1 MKIKIGVIFGGIS
14 VEHEV
19 SVISATQAMSHF
31 DKEKYE
37 IIPIYISKEGNWYTS
52 EFLKNIE
59 SYKDLKNIKAISK
72 EVSLIKKDNEFI
84 LQTKGLLKRKVAS
97 IDLVFPIIHGTNS
110 EDGSLQ
116 GYLNTI
122 GIPYA
127 ECDYFSS
134 VVGQDKVFMKQIWK
148 DSNVPVVKYDW
159 FYDIDYKK
167 DAEAILDR
175 LEKLK
180 YPMIVK
186 PARLGSSIGIKIAK
200 DRNELKDAILDAIN
214 YDNKILIEE
223 VVKNLTEV
231 NISVLGDYRNQEVS
245 VIEEVGSD
253 KDLLTFE
260 DKYIGGGKSK
270 KMPSQKGIVNT
281 KRIIPANISNDLKE
295 QIEDIAVKAFRSLNS
310 SGVVRID
317 FLIDNKSKKVYANEI
332 NSIPGSLSF
341 YLWDKTNKKY
351 TELLN
356 DVIKIAIHNYK
367 LKESKTY
374 AFDSN
379 ILKDF
384 NGKKGI
390 KK

>member
-1 MKIKIGVIFGGIS
+1 MKIKVGVIFGGIS

-19 SVISATQAMSHF
+19 SIISGTQAISYF
-31 DKEKYE
+31 DDSKYE
-37 IIPIYISKEGNWYTS
+37 IVPIYISKEGFWYTS
-52 EFLKNIE
+52 PLLKKIE
-59 SYKDLKNIKAISK
+59 NYKDLKGLKSK
-72 EVSLIKKDNEFI
+72 CLEVNLIRKGNQFI
-84 LQTKGLLKRKVAS
+84 LQSKGIFKKKIETVD
-97 IDLVFPIIHGTNS
+97 IVFPIMHGTNG
-110 EDGSLQ
+110 EDGGLQ
-116 GYLNTI
+116 GYLNTL

-127 ECDYFSS
+127 ECDYFAS

-148 DSNVPVVKYDW
+148 DNDVPVVKYEW

-167 DAEAILDR
+167 DSESILDR

-200 DRNELKDAILDAIN
+200 DRDELNDAILEAIN

-231 NISVLGDYRNQEVS
+231 NISVLGDYRKQELS
-245 VIEEVGSD
+245 VIEEVGGD
-253 KDLLTFE
+253 TDILTFE

-270 KMPSQKGIVNT
+270 KTPSQKGMVNT
-281 KRIIPANISNDLKE
+281 KRIIPANIEKELKE
-295 QIEDIAVKAFRSLNS
+295 KVEDIAVKAFRSLNS

-317 FLIDNKSKKVYANEI
+317 FLIDSKNKKVYANEI

-341 YLWDKTNKKY
+341 YLWEKTNKSYK
-351 TELLN
+351 ELLS
-356 DVIKIAIHNYK
+356 DVLNIAVHNHK

-384 NGKKGI
+384 NGTKGI